1 MKAALWLRVSTTEQ
15 DERNQLPALEK
26 FAAHHGHQVTA
37 RYELED
43 SAWQAKDNGEY
54 RAALKR
60 AMDDA
65 WRGEFSVII
74 VWALDRITREGAEGA
89 LRIIRQFRERGCV
102 VLSVQESWLN
112 GSPEVQDV
120 LIAFAGWM
128 AEQESRRRSERVK
141 AGIARRKA
149 SGQSFGGRA
158 PGAKD
163 KRPRRT
169 GGYRAAWGEGGNRR
183 GASHS

>member
-26 FAAHHGHQVTA
+26 FAAHHGHEVTP

-89 LRIIRQFRERGCV
+89 LRIIRQFRERGCMV
-102 VLSVQESWLN
+102 RQRPGEL
-112 GSPEVQDV
+112 
-120 LIAFAGWM
+120 A
-128 AEQESRRRSERVK
+128 ERVGRG
-141 AGIARRKA
+141 A
-149 SGQSFGGRA
+149 GRA
-158 PGAKD
+158 GGVRRLDGRAGVAAAK
-163 KRPRRT
+163 
-169 GGYRAAWGEGGNRR
+169 
-183 GASHS
+183 